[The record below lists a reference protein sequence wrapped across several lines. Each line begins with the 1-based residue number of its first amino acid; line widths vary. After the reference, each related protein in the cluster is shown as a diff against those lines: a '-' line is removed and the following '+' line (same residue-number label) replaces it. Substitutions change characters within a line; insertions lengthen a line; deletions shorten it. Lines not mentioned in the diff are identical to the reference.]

1 MTQSASLKSFPQ
13 KDYFEHVESL
23 NIFLQKLG
31 YTHLLEVL
39 QLVRCM
45 QRTIIPYK
53 TFQKFMAQDIG
64 LKELVFMDESHLAGI
79 GIPMGP
85 RLRILHELQTLSVY
99 V

>member
-1 MTQSASLKSFPQ
+1 M
-13 KDYFEHVESL
+13 Y
-23 NIFLQKLG
+23 N
-31 YTHLLEVL
+31 
-39 QLVRCM
+39 
-45 QRTIIPYK
+45 

-64 LKELVFMDESHLAGI
+64 LKELVFMDEAHLADI